1 VKKDEKT
8 TKKKS
13 AGKDAGGEEEGKTK
27 LDFSNLI
34 KHKIVELRNYCR
46 ENGSL
51 TLSSSA
57 RQACL
62 AHVISPRVYIVLCHR
77 HQCQLAKQTG
87 LC

>member
-46 ENGSL
+46 ENGSPSSLSLSLLRVRRVWL
-51 TLSSSA
+51 T
-57 RQACL
+57 
-62 AHVISPRVYIVLCHR
+62 
-77 HQCQLAKQTG
+77 
-87 LC
+87 